1 MINPLINPSYL
12 VPPIIASVA
21 SFVLAAVVW
30 YGSRQRSFSNRL
42 FTGILL
48 TIGVWGLVLFAMRAS
63 PDVQRA
69 VLWDRALPVATL
81 ATFVLFYHFT
91 LAYTNTRGKRGILLT
106 FYLILATAAAIS
118 PTELLVERMRLE
130 SYGYAPVIGP
140 ASYPLLMGYVFL
152 MVAGMY
158 NLVRRY
164 KVSRSY
170 EERNRLVYLAI
181 AVLFPLVGIFLD
193 VLSNLP
199 PVFIWTNLA
208 FCAICTI
215 AILRYQLLDIRVI
228 ARKGLAYVLLSVIIA
243 APYVIALFVLNR
255 VFYARI
261 EQWWQYV
268 LIILPLAIAL
278 RPLYSRAQQ
287 WVDKAFYRDRYDYLK
302 ELEKF
307 SKEAHNITD
316 FKELGITIVR
326 LAGGALRARNVC
338 LLLTS
343 EEGSGLAV
351 VSTLGLDN
359 PPSGTI
365 LRNKSILIKWF
376 RSHGETISSN
386 EFDIIPKL
394 QSIART
400 EKQNLARLMPELYV
414 PIRTS
419 RGELPGLLILGK
431 KFSQQP
437 YSLEDRRLISTASHQ
452 IAVTLENAWLYRD
465 AVRARED
472 LEAWLNSMDDGVII
486 SDRDRK
492 IEFVNKAAAQG
503 FGISTRD
510 RYPAIIE
517 KEAPSDLITQQDKPI
532 DKCVSHYAIN
542 FGDREF
548 DVVAAPLSN
557 ADGGL
562 STIEVFR
569 DITERKRAEIEKKEL
584 EQKVQLSDRLASIG
598 EMASGIAHEINNPL
612 TGVIGFSQLLMEKDV
627 PEDIRKDLEII
638 HDGSQRVA
646 GIVKGL
652 LTFARQH
659 KSERT
664 YSDINQLVDSTVA
677 LRAYALETSNIRV
690 AVVLDPDLPWTMADA
705 GQLQQVFLN
714 IIINAETEMRKVRG
728 KGNLIIKTERIADTI
743 RISFTDDGPGIA
755 REHLKRIFDPFF
767 TTKQAG
773 EGTGL
778 GLSLCHGIIIEHNG
792 QIYAESEPGK
802 GATFIIELP
811 TVSEEEGEEMNGP
824 AADEPVKIAGARI
837 LVVDDEPDILK
848 FLSHLLATEGHQVE
862 TADNSSDALEMIKS
876 RRYSL
881 ILLDIKLPDMSGI
894 ELYQHIKKIA
904 PSLTRRVVFITG
916 DVTGSDT
923 RKFLTENKASYITKP
938 FDIKQLKE
946 ELNRILNRDGRP

>member
-12 VPPIIASVA
+12 VPPIVASVA

-30 YGSRQRSFSNRL
+30 YGNRQRSFSNQL

-48 TIGVWGLVLFAMRAS
+48 TIGVWGLLLFAMRAS

-91 LAYTNTRGKRGILLT
+91 LAYTDTRGKRGILLT

-130 SYGYAPVIGP
+130 GYGYAPVIGP
-140 ASYPLLMGYVFL
+140 ASYPVLMGYVFL
-152 MVAGMY
+152 TVAGMY

-164 KVSRSY
+164 KSSRSY
-170 EERNRLVYLAI
+170 EERNRLTYLTI

-193 VLSNLP
+193 ALSNLP

-208 FCAICTI
+208 FCTICTI
-215 AILRYQLLDIRVI
+215 AILRYHLLDIRVI
-228 ARKGLAYVLLSVIIA
+228 ARKGLAYLLVSVIIA

-255 VFYARI
+255 VLHTRI

-287 WVDKAFYRDRYDYLK
+287 WVDKAFYRHRYDYLK
-302 ELEKF
+302 ELEQF
-307 SKEAHNITD
+307 IREAHDITD
-316 FKELGITIVR
+316 FGELGATIVR
-326 LAGGALRARNVC
+326 LAGGALHARNVC

-351 VSTLGLDN
+351 VSTVGLDN
-359 PPSGTI
+359 PPSGTV
-365 LRNKSILIKWF
+365 LRNKSILTKWF
-376 RSHGETISSN
+376 RSHEETISSN
-386 EFDIIPKL
+386 EFDIIPEL

-400 EKQNLARLMPELYV
+400 EKQNLASLMPELYV
-414 PIRTS
+414 PIRTR
-419 RGELPGLLILGK
+419 RGELLGLLVLGEK
-431 KFSQQP
+431 LSQQP
-437 YSLEDRRLISTASHQ
+437 YSLEDRRLLSTASHQ
-452 IAVTLENAWLYRD
+452 IAVTLENARLYRD
-465 AVRARED
+465 AVRAREN
-472 LEAWLNSMDDGVII
+472 LEAWLDGMDDGVII
-486 SDRDRK
+486 SGRDYR
-492 IEFVNKAAAQG
+492 IEFVNKAAAQD
-503 FGISTRD
+503 FGISTGD
-510 RYPAIIE
+510 SYPITLG
-517 KEAPSDLITQQDKPI
+517 KEAQPPDLITQQDKPI
-532 DKCVSHYAIN
+532 DKCASHYAIN

-557 ADGGL
+557 ADGSL

-569 DITERKRAEIEKKEL
+569 DITERKRAELEKKEL
-584 EQKVQLSDRLASIG
+584 EQKAQLSDRLASIG

-664 YSDINQLVDSTVA
+664 YSDINQLVDNTVA
-677 LRAYALETSNIRV
+677 LRAYALQTSNIRV
-690 AVVLDPDLPWTMADA
+690 AIVLDPDLPWTMADS

-714 IIINAETEMRKVRG
+714 IIINAETEMRKARG
-728 KGNLIIKTERIADTI
+728 KGNLIIKTEKIADTI

-755 REHLKRIFDPFF
+755 RENLGKIFDPFF

-778 GLSLCHGIIIEHNG
+778 GLSLCHGIITEHNG

-802 GATFIIELP
+802 GTTFIIELP
-811 TVSEEEGEEMNGP
+811 AVAEEKEEELTGP
-824 AADEPVKIAGARI
+824 ADEPVKTAGARI
-837 LVVDDEPDILK
+837 LVVDDEPTVLE
-848 FLSHLLATEGHQVE
+848 FLSHLLAAEGHQVD
-862 TADNSSDALEMIKS
+862 TVDNSSDALEMIKS

-881 ILLDIKLPDMSGI
+881 ILSDIKLPDMSGI

-923 RKFLTENKASYITKP
+923 RKFLTENKAPYITKP

-946 ELNRILNRDGRP
+946 ELNRILNRGW